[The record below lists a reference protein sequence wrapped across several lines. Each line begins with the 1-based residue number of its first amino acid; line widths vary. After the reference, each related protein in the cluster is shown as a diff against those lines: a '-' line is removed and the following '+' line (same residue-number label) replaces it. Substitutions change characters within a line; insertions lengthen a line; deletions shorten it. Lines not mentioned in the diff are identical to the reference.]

1 MRRKATLYP
10 VAGSFQGKNRD
21 CWRRRKR
28 RAGERDGEDS
38 LLERVTTE
46 ERQLSHN
53 WPTVLFRRQI
63 DPDLVSR
70 ANTMQQVAGTTTDF
84 QHARV
89 FRDEQVVAM
98 RQQIPVGR
106 CKNRRLGL
114 GLVKLRHQLEVRR
127 GAGCNFRNA
136 HGLFERQIARSA
148 AKDDNLSPTGGD
160 TKHPSSKKDSETNRI
175 IITVRYP
182 REQPARGVQEVFPMS
197 VFMT

>member
-84 QHARV
+84 QHACIL
-89 FRDEQVVAM
+89 RDEQVVAM
-98 RQQIPVGR
+98 GKQLPVSCGEY
-106 CKNRRLGL
+106 RRPGL
-114 GLVKLRHQLEVRR
+114 GLIKFRRQFEVCGAAGRDFLDLHGFLEM
-127 GAGCNFRNA
+127 
-136 HGLFERQIARSA
+136 QARSRA
-148 AKDDNLSPTGGD
+148 AKSEGANPRILSANFQAGKRSGD
-160 TKHPSSKKDSETNRI
+160 KAEGRGTRRIPNRQK
-175 IITVRYP
+175 R
-182 REQPARGVQEVFPMS
+182 
-197 VFMT
+197 